1 MDVEDDSVSET
12 STSFSEMSAYTTR
25 ESSASVMSSNA
36 SKSRAARRQKKGGKI
51 RAGSPGEEMA
61 LVEHLRGMALTGGAQ
76 NELKSLLV
84 ALIQLGKAETAR
96 RVQEAADSF
105 EVSQRAAVKLA
116 EDTVSSDR
124 VEERAHTLERYVR
137 MLRDRESGHGEA
149 GGTWRINALSPPVT
163 G

>member
-1 MDVEDDSVSET
+1 MW
-12 STSFSEMSAYTTR
+12 ANLYLY
-25 ESSASVMSSNA
+25 AC
-36 SKSRAARRQKKGGKI
+36 
-51 RAGSPGEEMA
+51 SPGEEMA

-84 ALIQLGKAETAR
+84 ALIQLGQAETAR

-149 GGTWRINALSPPVT
+149 VGTWRIKALSPPVT

>member
-1 MDVEDDSVSET
+1 
-12 STSFSEMSAYTTR
+12 
-25 ESSASVMSSNA
+25 MSSNA

-51 RAGSPGEEMA
+51 RAGRSATCALGVDLRLFVCLFVVWTDLYLYACSPGEEMA

-76 NELKSLLV
+76 SELKSLLV
-84 ALIQLGKAETAR
+84 ALIQLGQAETAR